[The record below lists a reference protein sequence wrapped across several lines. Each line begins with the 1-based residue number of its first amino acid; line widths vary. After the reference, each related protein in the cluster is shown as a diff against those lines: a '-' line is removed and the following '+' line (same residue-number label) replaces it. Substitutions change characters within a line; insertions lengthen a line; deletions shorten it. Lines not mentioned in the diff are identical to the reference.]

1 MKILHLLVVVL
12 LLLASCKNSSEKE
25 VNKELSEND
34 AVEIEAL
41 PEVEDLSI
49 DNAESEDYESE
60 QKLSSETSIFDINER
75 YVYVPKDALSEEELK
90 MYNELSTV
98 KTRES
103 NNNFIVSDNG
113 EEFQIN
119 LRDLKTHLSND
130 TKKLNSFK
138 NSIERKVTHSSI
150 SKGFEIN
157 GITRIREWVNKHS
170 GSFVEDLLG
179 AYLLKSRIESQT
191 ALRRLG
197 VASRENSIP
206 ILCDLLEIT
215 KAELEL
221 LKLFPPTEKLSNS
234 NMAKTALH
242 FKIPEAV
249 NAHLKSVD
257 CTEGFKKI
265 ITLFTKRQTK
275 EPNRFIKMATAAKE
289 EFYTLNPGWY
299 GSEDDIGNTYIDSRR
314 KYIYL
319 PFGSLSFAD
328 HVVSHELGS
337 TPGSNAPGTL
347 GEPDMALENFRLAD
361 PRVGNL
367 GINGVLTLEFSDNTL
382 TNVNGPDLYVFEM
395 GRIEPTKLEISK
407 NGKDWIEIGK
417 IEGGTA
423 KVDIEGFV
431 KPGETFNY
439 VRLTDLNTF
448 STLPGADVDAVATIG
463 GALRLNLD
471 SAVLFDTGEFKLKES
486 AAAAL
491 RKLAE
496 AVAEIPSGTIIVEGH
511 TDNVGDPKSNKVL
524 SENRAREVS
533 NYLKQKLPKQYTFKV
548 LGYGE
553 SQPIVPNDTKD
564 NKQKNRRVEILV
576 IPKN

>member
-1 MKILHLLVVVL
+1 MKTLHLLLAVL
-12 LLLASCKNSSEKE
+12 LLLSCRNTSEKE
-25 VNKELSEND
+25 ANKDVSENNT
-34 AVEIEAL
+34 VEMEVL
-41 PEVEDLSI
+41 PETEDASF
-49 DNAESEDYESE
+49 DDAESKDNESD
-60 QKLSSETSIFDINER
+60 QKSSSDTSIFNINER
-75 YVYVPKDALSEEELK
+75 YVYIPKDALSEEEIE
-90 MYNELSTV
+90 MYDELSTV

-103 NNNFIVSDNG
+103 NNNTIVLDNG
-113 EEFQIN
+113 KEFQIN
-119 LRDLKTHLSND
+119 LNDLKTHLSND
-130 TKKLNSFK
+130 TNKLNRFK
-138 NSIERKVTHSSI
+138 NSIERKVTHGSI
-150 SKGFEIN
+150 SKGFEID
-157 GITRIREWVNKHS
+157 GITRIREWVGNHS

-191 ALRRLG
+191 TLRRLG
-197 VASRENSIP
+197 VASSENRMP

-221 LKLFPPTEKLSNS
+221 LKSFPPTEKLSNS
-234 NMAKTALH
+234 KMAKAALN
-242 FKIPEAV
+242 FEVPEAV
-249 NAHLKSVD
+249 VTHLNSAT
-257 CTEGFKKI
+257 CTEGFKAI
-265 ITLFTKRQTK
+265 ITLFKKRQSK
-275 EPNRFIKMATAAKE
+275 EPSRFIKMATAAKE
-289 EFYTLNPGWY
+289 EFYNLNPNWY
-299 GSEDDIGNTYIDSRR
+299 GSDDDIGNTYIDARR

-328 HVVSHELGS
+328 RVVSHVLGS

-347 GEPDMALENFRLAD
+347 GEPDMALENFRSAD
-361 PRVGNL
+361 PRIGNL

-395 GRIEPTKLEISK
+395 GQIEPTKLAISK

-491 RKLAE
+491 QKLAD

-511 TDNVGDPKSNKVL
+511 TDNVGSPQSNKTL

-533 NYLKQKLPKQYTFKV
+533 NYLKQKLAKQYTFKV
-548 LGYGE
+548 IGYGE
-553 SQPIVPNDTKD
+553 SQPIAANDSEE

-576 IPKN
+576 LPKN